1 MFTNIEILNYSRS
14 PYYNYSKH
22 ELTLKIK
29 LEKSVH
35 VQGLFVD
42 LANGPYI
49 EIFDLNSQDPNYQSN
64 DFYQDYGWSNY
75 SRIFKYDILS
85 DYTILDIT
93 AYSSND
99 DSIHHIV
106 NTNHNN
112 NNNNNNNIKS
122 ELFNDLNEHYKFKRN
137 INNSI
142 TKHNSNNNNFL
153 KSSASTSASPFIQS
167 LTSKPLFTP
176 SSIQQQQEPLS
187 NSNQQHEHYQHP
199 IMRKST
205 TATTAAANK
214 DDNNLLVIY
223 SRTYQ
228 CDWKSVPFG
237 EYFFKLNEFT
247 TPIGKA
253 FCSFVQDTA
262 LIQLKLQ

>member
-1 MFTNIEILNYSRS
+1 MFTNIEILNYSKS

-22 ELTLKIK
+22 EITLKIK

-49 EIFDLNSQDPNYQSN
+49 EIFNLNSQDSNYQSN
-64 DFYQDYGWSNY
+64 DYYEDYGWSNY

-85 DYTILDIT
+85 DFTILDII
-93 AYSSND
+93 AYSSNYG
-99 DSIHHIV
+99 
-106 NTNHNN
+106 NE
-112 NNNNNNNIKS
+112 NIKKYENRILS
-122 ELFNDLNEHYKFKRN
+122 NDHLFNHDDLLNNRMKRN
-137 INNSI
+137 IHHRF
-142 TKHNSNNNNFL
+142 TKHNSNKNNFFN
-153 KSSASTSASPFIQS
+153 SSSTFIQS
-167 LTSKPLFTP
+167 LNNSPPPPILNVNNIIPNNNDNNGNNNMKSSKY
-176 SSIQQQQEPLS
+176 S
-187 NSNQQHEHYQHP
+187 NSN
-199 IMRKST
+199 
-205 TATTAAANK
+205 
-214 DDNNLLVIY
+214 DDDNLLVIY

-237 EYFFKLNEFT
+237 EFFFKLNEFT

-262 LIQLKLQ
+262 LIQLKL